1 MSTIAITDKANKNV
15 QLPSKS
21 CLKECN
27 QIIYWVGEKSLG
39 TITLQCISLIN
50 GTV

>member
-1 MSTIAITDKANKNV
+1 MYNNYLQNPALKN
-15 QLPSKS
+15 
-21 CLKECN
+21 
-27 QIIYWVGEKSLG
+27 IYWVGEKSLG